1 MQKDRKG
8 WSMERKYTQGL
19 IIDGITYNIPLISI
33 KRTLDFL
40 ENFAERTEDGDTHIE
55 TIGLYKNYRISIG
68 TIEDPELYDALI
80 EHITD
85 CENRFH
91 HVTLPDASKQFD
103 FCGYFSSIQDEVEM
117 VLETGAQYKGLSWRM
132 TSKKPYKTP

>member
-1 MQKDRKG
+1 
-8 WSMERKYTQGL
+8 MERKYTQGL

-103 FCGYFSSIQDEVEM
+103 FCGYFSSIQDKVEM
-117 VLETGAQYKGLSWRM
+117 VLKTGAKYKGLSWRM